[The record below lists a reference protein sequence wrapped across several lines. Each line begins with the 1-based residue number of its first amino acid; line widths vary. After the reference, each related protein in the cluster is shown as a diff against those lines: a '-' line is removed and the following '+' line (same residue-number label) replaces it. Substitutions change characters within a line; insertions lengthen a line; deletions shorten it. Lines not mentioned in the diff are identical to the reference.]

1 MSSPHSDLIVGPD
14 ALARCRWVG
23 DDAEY
28 RRYHDE
34 EWGMPVRDSQKL
46 FEKLC
51 LEGAQAGLSWD
62 IILKK
67 REDYRRAFHG
77 FDVETVAKMTDEEL
91 DNILKTANVV
101 KNRLK
106 VYSVRA
112 NAIAALEIMKNRD
125 FSDYLWSFVGGSPID
140 NARKSQSDI
149 PALTDYSEKMSKDL
163 KEHGFKFVGP
173 TICYAFM
180 QSMGMVNDHV
190 ANCFRYEE
198 VKI

>member
-1 MSSPHSDLIVGPD
+1 MRCKWAEQNDLE
-14 ALARCRWVG
+14 CK
-23 DDAEY
+23 
-28 RRYHDE
+28 YHDE
-34 EWGMPVRDSQKL
+34 EWGMPVRESQKL

-149 PALTDYSEKMSKDL
+149 PDLTDYSEKMSKDL

>member
-1 MSSPHSDLIVGPD
+1 MRCKWAEQNDLE
-14 ALARCRWVG
+14 CK
-23 DDAEY
+23 
-28 RRYHDE
+28 YHDE

-106 VYSVRA
+106 VYSCLF
-112 NAIAALEIMKNRD
+112 IHI
-125 FSDYLWSFVGGSPID
+125 
-140 NARKSQSDI
+140 
-149 PALTDYSEKMSKDL
+149 
-163 KEHGFKFVGP
+163 
-173 TICYAFM
+173 
-180 QSMGMVNDHV
+180 
-190 ANCFRYEE
+190 
-198 VKI
+198 